1 MHPCPNPLGVVDITF
16 NIDIHSIAAIFDSIF
31 ATSTIRMLRTL
42 ARMASSPIAKR
53 MKMGT
58 SNGPLIATHNGHFH
72 ADEALAVYML
82 RLLPTYTSSP
92 LLRTRDAEKLKT
104 AHTVVD
110 VGGEYIPL
118 ANRFDHHQ
126 RTFDT
131 TFPARKTKLS
141 SAGLVYMH
149 FGKAI
154 IALETGLNEE
164 REEVEILWQKMYA
177 EFVEA
182 LDAHDNGISVYD
194 PSETKSIQKRF
205 NDSGINLGSL
215 VGDLNDHYDDPKDM
229 DAEQIQEA
237 EDQRFLSASSL
248 MGETFLRKLRYFHKS
263 WLPARSV
270 VLAAYQR
277 RKECD
282 PKGRVLV
289 FEEGV
294 PWKDHLYTVEAEH
307 KAEGEVLY
315 VLYPGSGPG
324 QQPWR
329 IQAVG
334 ISKDSFE
341 SRKGL
346 PEKWRGVRDESLS
359 ELSGIKG
366 CVFVHASGFIGANAT
381 KDGALEMG
389 RKSLE
394 M

>member
-1 MHPCPNPLGVVDITF
+1 
-16 NIDIHSIAAIFDSIF
+16 
-31 ATSTIRMLRTL
+31 MLRAL
-42 ARMASSPIAKR
+42 RYMASPPLTKR
-53 MKMGT
+53 MKMDT
-58 SNGPLIATHNGHFH
+58 ASGPLIATHNGHFH

-92 LLRTRDAEKLKT
+92 LIRTRDAEKLKT

-118 ANRFDHHQ
+118 ANRYDHHQ

-149 FGKAI
+149 FGKSI
-154 IALETGLNEE
+154 IALETGLDEKS
-164 REEVEILWQKMYA
+164 EEVAILWQKLYA
-177 EFVEA
+177 EFIEA

-194 PSETKSIQKRF
+194 PSEVKTIKKRY
-205 NDSGINLGSL
+205 NDSSINLGGL

-229 DAEQIQEA
+229 TADQMQEA
-237 EDQRFLSASSL
+237 EDERFLSASSL
-248 MGETFLRKLRYFHKS
+248 MGETFRRKLRYYHRS
-263 WLPARSV
+263 WLPARTV
-270 VLAAYQR
+270 VLDSFER
-277 RKECD
+277 RKEYD
-282 PKGRVLV
+282 AQGRILV

-294 PWKDHLYTVEAEH
+294 PWKDHLYTIEAEH
-307 KAEGEVLY
+307 GTKGELLY
-315 VLYPGSGPG
+315 VLYPSSGPG
-324 QQPWR
+324 EQTWR

-334 ISKDSFE
+334 ASKDSFE
-341 SRKGL
+341 SRKAL
-346 PEKWRGVRDESLS
+346 PEQWRGVRDESLS

-381 KDGALEMG
+381 KDGALEMA
-389 RKSLE
+389 RKAFG